1 MTMYELMTRPITDE
15 IYSAVDAVRSALKRG
30 SRGSAWGRLE
40 QYEAEGWLPAELAD
54 RIAEA
59 MIDSDEDGADECE
72 CILAQG
78 RF

>member
-1 MTMYELMTRPITDE
+1 MTLYDSMTRPITDE

-40 QYEAEGWLPAELAD
+40 RYEADGWLPAELAD

-59 MIDSDEDGADECE
+59 MMDSDEDGADECE

>member
-1 MTMYELMTRPITDE
+1 MTLYDSMTRPITDE
-15 IYSAVDAVRSALKRG
+15 IHSAVDAVRCALKRG
-30 SRGSAWGRLE
+30 SRGSASGRLE
-40 QYEAEGWLPAELAD
+40 RYEADGWLPAELAD

>member
-1 MTMYELMTRPITDE
+1 MTLYESMTRPITDE
-15 IYSAVDAVRSALKRG
+15 IFSAIDAVRSALKRG

-40 QYEAEGWLPAELAD
+40 RYEADGWLPAELAD

-59 MIDSDEDGADECE
+59 MIDSDEDGAEECE

>member
-1 MTMYELMTRPITDE
+1 MTLYDSMTRPITDE
-15 IYSAVDAVRSALKRG
+15 IHSAVDGVRCALRRG

-40 QYEAEGWLPAELAD
+40 QYEADGWLPAELAD

-59 MIDSDEDGADECE
+59 MMDSDEDGADECD
-72 CILAQG
+72 CILNQG

>member
-1 MTMYELMTRPITDE
+1 MTMYDSMTRPMTDE
-15 IYSAVDAVRSALKRG
+15 IYGAVDAVRSALKRG

-40 QYEAEGWLPAELAD
+40 QYEADGWLPAELAD

-59 MIDSDEDGADECE
+59 MLDSDEDGADECE

>member
-1 MTMYELMTRPITDE
+1 MTLYESMTRPMTDE
-15 IYSAVDAVRSALKRG
+15 IGAAVHSIRNFLQLGERGAAWEALQR
-30 SRGSAWGRLE
+30 AEAAGRV
-40 QYEAEGWLPAELAD
+40 PPVLAD